1 MIKASHLF
9 KTYDGRSVVD
19 DISFEVEEGSLM
31 VLLGTSGSGKT
42 TTLKMI
48 NRLIEPTRGEILING
63 LNISHLNKEKLRR
76 NIGYVSQNDGLFPHY
91 TVEQNIGI
99 LPRLLS
105 WKPSKIRQHIVK
117 TMEQVLL
124 SFDEFHL
131 KYPHELSGGQ
141 KQRVALARALISD
154 PDILLMDE
162 PFGALDP
169 ITRADIGK
177 EMGNIIK
184 SSGKTIVLVTHDIK
198 EAIDLGDQIALMDH
212 GKIVQVGTAQ
222 DLIFSPKSQFA
233 TDFFSSQKL
242 PLELSI
248 TRLSDIWNA
257 LPEATSEVHIEISK
271 NISIW
276 ETVNLI
282 SKENLTA
289 VNIKNDAGERKSAD
303 MAQIMKAYQ
312 HLRHQND

>member
-19 DISFEVEEGSLM
+19 DISFEVDQGSLM

-48 NRLIEPTRGEILING
+48 NRLIEPNNGKILING

-105 WKPSKIRQHIVK
+105 WKPSKIRQYTVK

-198 EAIDLGDQIALMDH
+198 EAVELGDQIALMDH
-212 GKIVQVGTAQ
+212 GKIVQIGTAQ
-222 DLIFSPKSQFA
+222 DLIFSPESQFA
-233 TDFFSSQKL
+233 RDFFASQKL

-248 TRLSDIWNA
+248 THLSDIWNA
-257 LPEATSEVHIEISK
+257 LPEATFESHITINK

-289 VNIKNDAGERKSAD
+289 VNIENEAGERKSAD